1 MTGYFLTAAGIGLI
15 GGVMAV
21 WQSLRPR
28 ITSSNQPEGET
39 R

>member
-1 MTGYFLTAAGIGLI
+1 MSGYFLTAAAIGLI

-21 WQSLRPR
+21 YQSLHPY
-28 ITSSNQPEGET
+28 ITSSKEDK